1 MLISTRAP
9 RTAPRS
15 DDDRS
20 GPTPAHG
27 RRRRRLPTKRLALVL
42 AAPLLVLGL
51 AACEPT
57 PQQEAV
63 RGHINESRRASGLHA
78 LADDVTVRLKAQAW
92 AEHLA
97 ASGALSHSDLR
108 SGLDAVPWVGIAENV
123 GSGSSIRQVHE
134 SFMASPRHRANIL
147 DRRWDIVGTG
157 HAVGG
162 GGQVY
167 TVQVF
172 VDVG

>member
-1 MLISTRAP
+1 MPIRTRAP
-9 RTAPRS
+9 LSLRRVDAGRS
-15 DDDRS
+15 R
-20 GPTPAHG
+20 PTPPDG
-27 RRRRRLPTKRLALVL
+27 RRRGRPFTKRLALVL
-42 AAPLLVLGL
+42 AAPVLVVAL

-57 PQQEAV
+57 PQQDAV
-63 RGHINESRRASGLHA
+63 RGHINESRRAHGVHA
-78 LADDVTVRLKAQAW
+78 VSDDVTVRLKAQAW

-97 ASGALSHSDLR
+97 ASGSLSHSDLR

-123 GSGSSIRQVHE
+123 GSGSSIGQVHE
-134 SFMASPRHRANIL
+134 SFMASSRHRANIL
-147 DRRWDIVGTG
+147 DRRWDRVGTG

-162 GGQVY
+162 NRQVY